1 MTDHD
6 VQRWANETGL
16 GGMPITQ
23 LTEFA
28 RRVADAAVDEFKAF
42 ILGQIDEAFA
52 EEEASNQPKSRI
64 IV

>member
-28 RRVADAAVDEFKAF
+28 RRVANAAVDEFKEFMLGEIDKAF
-42 ILGQIDEAFA
+42 T
-52 EEEASNQPKSRI
+52 EEEANQSKPRI